1 MSESAPAK
9 LGSPSIEGVES
20 GVESLEVPKTAS
32 NEVSS
37 EDPVSPLDIHPP
49 TNLNP
54 VEDQPSLK
62 LPEVEPPMGFAD
74 SPSKKGAAT
83 IDMTA
88 VASNAEMFPGFHEAV
103 SDQPLP
109 QEEQLLMASEE
120 LVSGPRLHIT
130 EAFQSEQPQPQVSM
144 SEFSAAVKMESIE
157 HQHLEEATAAI
168 SATLTTSSALPTAS
182 SSAAPTTSCLVQS
195 LERPTK
201 TRKLSSTSTTSRP
214 STAASKN
221 TTSRSR
227 SRSSSKERLLE
238 TLAGSENAPQ
248 TSHEEDEIE
257 GT

>member
-1 MSESAPAK
+1 
-9 LGSPSIEGVES
+9 
-20 GVESLEVPKTAS
+20 
-32 NEVSS
+32 
-37 EDPVSPLDIHPP
+37 
-49 TNLNP
+49 
-54 VEDQPSLK
+54 
-62 LPEVEPPMGFAD
+62 
-74 SPSKKGAAT
+74 
-83 IDMTA
+83 
-88 VASNAEMFPGFHEAV
+88 MFPGFHEAV

-130 EAFQSEQPQPQVSM
+130 EAFQSEP
-144 SEFSAAVKMESIE
+144 EFCGAKMESIE
-157 HQHLEEATAAI
+157 AQPLEEAGTAAI
-168 SATLTTSSALPTAS
+168 SVSTAQTGLFSATSASTAQTGP
-182 SSAAPTTSCLVQS
+182 SASATSCLVQS